1 MLRFMLA
8 LSMAGIAPMS
18 ATELVSLS
26 NGFQLE
32 ADAHR
37 LVGRSLVLEQA
48 GGTIEVEADQVV
60 SIETLA
66 PPAVQHDEKNAIGL
80 QAAVGP
86 DPIQL
91 ISEASLA
98 EGLPANFVLSVAHV
112 ESGFQV
118 NARSAKGAVGLMQ
131 LMPQTA
137 AELGVL
143 PDRAEENANGG
154 ARYLRQLL
162 IRYKGDSRL
171 ALAAYNAGPRAVD
184 RFRDVPPYLETQ
196 QYVERVL
203 REFARREAASQAKTA
218 PTKVAQL
225 KAKHS
230 ISSSGPASSSSA
242 SRLSTTTP

>member
-1 MLRFMLA
+1 
-8 LSMAGIAPMS
+8 MAGITPLTA
-18 ATELVSLS
+18 AELVSLS

-32 ADAHR
+32 AEAHH
-37 LVGRSLVLEQA
+37 LMGNSMVLEQA
-48 GGTIEVEADQVV
+48 GGTIEVQADQVV

-66 PPAVQHDEKNAIGL
+66 PPPERRDEKNLAGVP
-80 QAAVGP
+80 AAVKP

-91 ISEASLA
+91 ISEASVA

-118 NARSAKGAVGLMQ
+118 TARSPKGAIGLMQ

-137 AELGVL
+137 AELGVV
-143 PDRAEENANGG
+143 PDRVEDNANGG

-171 ALAAYNAGPRAVD
+171 ALAAYNAGPGAVD

-203 REFARREAASQAKTA
+203 REYARREAASQ
-218 PTKVAQL
+218 TK
-225 KAKHS
+225 
-230 ISSSGPASSSSA
+230 PASTKAAQSKVKRPVSDQEPTA
-242 SRLSTTTP
+242 QNSTVRQLTATP

>member
-1 MLRFMLA
+1 MILA
-8 LSMAGIAPMS
+8 PGLAGIAPLCGS
-18 ATELVSLS
+18 ELVSLA

-32 ADAHR
+32 ADSHHVAGHS
-37 LVGRSLVLEQA
+37 VVLQQA
-48 GGTIEVEADQVV
+48 SGTIEVEADQVV
-60 SIETLA
+60 SIEELPT
-66 PPAVQHDEKNAIGL
+66 PAERHDEKNGADVLDAIR
-80 QAAVGP
+80 P
-86 DPIQL
+86 DPIRL
-91 ISEASLA
+91 ISEASVA

-118 NARSAKGAVGLMQ
+118 TARSPKGAIGLMQ

-171 ALAAYNAGPRAVD
+171 ALAAYNAGPGAVD
-184 RFRDVPPYLETQ
+184 RFRGVPPYLETQ

-203 REFARREAASQAKTA
+203 REYARREAASLAKPGPTRVAHSRTEHSMPDPA
-218 PTKVAQL
+218 PAHL
-225 KAKHS
+225 N
-230 ISSSGPASSSSA
+230 
-242 SRLSTTTP
+242 